1 MTITLEWALK
11 LIESTNGKMFSV
23 TFTKKDGTLRDMVC
37 RMGVKKYVNGKGM
50 AYDPSEYELIP
61 VYDVTKNEY
70 RMINSNTIQRVKVY
84 GNEYRVV

>member
-37 RMGVKKYVNGKGM
+37 RMGVKKYVNGKAWHTTHLNM
-50 AYDPSEYELIP
+50 
-61 VYDVTKNEY
+61 N
-70 RMINSNTIQRVKVY
+70 
-84 GNEYRVV
+84 